1 MEFQFLA
8 THVLDLT
15 REVSEVVSHRSK
27 IERLFTHNSMKNKPH
42 RQFSFYP
49 LVQLAAALATGIF
62 VANKLNSKPNFWIA
76 FGIAFT
82 LAALVS
88 ACTNRRQTGLTI
100 IIATFFA
107 GGSLASVE
115 LNRSQEGTLKSLIE
129 NSKVVANVTGTLEQ
143 HPEYAFDRMYLTLRV
158 ESVSIDDQET
168 VATGLVTLLAPF
180 RNESTRDYYHQLN
193 LAYGDRVVVKTTLDR
208 TDNYRNPGVST
219 LTEYLDRSGFDASG
233 LIRSPNS
240 IIHVERNNRLRPL
253 RILYRLRES
262 IQREID
268 KKFST
273 ETAGVLDAA
282 LLGNRYNLS
291 KNASERFREGGTFHV
306 LVISGLH
313 ISFIGGLILLISR
326 RLTRR
331 RVVQFICSS
340 GLVWLYTLAVGAQSS
355 VARAALM
362 FTFVALGSVLFR
374 QASALNGLG
383 AATLILLV
391 KNPNDLFDPSLQLTL
406 LSVFAIVAVAWPLL
420 SSLRSIGRW
429 YPKRTSPYPPF
440 CSRELKTFCEALYWR
455 DLKWRQEMERHVH
468 HYRLFKTPLAALLEK
483 LHLQSLLRYVFEGLV
498 VSISVQIVLL
508 PLLIVYFHRVTFA
521 SLVLNFVVSGLL
533 ALLAF
538 VAAAALLL
546 STLSSAL
553 AVPLFWLADGIT
565 WLMVHSVDPFSR
577 LGMLSL
583 RLPEYS
589 GYSTWVYFLYYLPL
603 VVLVSLLQHWHPL
616 YGPTTRRTGVASFA
630 MCSQLLLILVVVIHP
645 FSAARADGVLRVDFL
660 DVGQGDS
667 ALITMPDGTTLLV
680 DGGGRPV
687 FGSKDGLQREP
698 QGRSIGERV
707 VSEYLWWRGL
717 SSVDYVLA
725 THADADHIEGLN
737 DVVRNFSVRSA
748 IVGRSPTDNADYA
761 CFVQSLKSTGTS
773 LQIIQA
779 GDVLTFGSVTATVIW
794 PHPTSATNASENN
807 DSVVLKL
814 SYGDRTILLT
824 GDIEKETEAQL
835 VTRDLKVDV
844 VKVPHHGSRTSSTD
858 GFVAATSPRFAIISV
873 GQTSMFNH
881 PHAEIVERWK
891 KSGAEVLTTGAS
903 GTITVRTDGRTIS
916 VAKFK

>member
-1 MEFQFLA
+1 
-8 THVLDLT
+8 
-15 REVSEVVSHRSK
+15 
-27 IERLFTHNSMKNKPH
+27 MKNKPH
-42 RQFSFYP
+42 RQFSLYP
-49 LVQLAAALATGIF
+49 LVQLAVALATGIF
-62 VANKLNSKPNFWIA
+62 LADKLNSKPNVWVICGVA
-76 FGIAFT
+76 FA
-82 LAALVS
+82 LAAVLS
-88 ACTNRRQTGLTI
+88 AYANSRQTGLVI
-100 IIATFFA
+100 LIATFFA
-107 GGSLASVE
+107 GGSLASLD
-115 LNRSQEGTLKSLIE
+115 LNRSQEGTLKSLLDH
-129 NSKVVANVTGTLEQ
+129 SKIVAHVTATLEQ
-143 HPEYAFDRMYLTLRV
+143 QPEYAFDRMFLTLRV
-158 ESVSIDDQET
+158 ESVSIDDHET

-180 RNESTRDYYHQLN
+180 RNQSTRDHYHQLN
-193 LAYGDRVVVKTTLDR
+193 LAYGDRVVVRTTLDR

-240 IIHVERNNRLRPL
+240 VIRIERDTRFRPL
-253 RILYRLRES
+253 RFLYRWRES
-262 IQREID
+262 IQSNID
-268 KKFST
+268 KNFSP

-291 KNASERFREGGTFHV
+291 KSASDRFREGGTFHV

-313 ISFIGGLILLISR
+313 ISFIGGLILLVTK

-331 RVVQFICSS
+331 RLVQFICSS
-340 GLVWLYTLAVGAQSS
+340 GLVWIYTLAVGAQSS

-362 FTFVALGSVLFR
+362 FTFVTLGSVVFR

-391 KNPNDLFDPSLQLTL
+391 KNPKDLFDPSLQLTL

-420 SSLRSIGRW
+420 SNLRSIGGWFPR
-429 YPKRTSPYPPF
+429 RISPYPPF

-455 DLKWRQEMERHVH
+455 DSKWRQEMDRHVH
-468 HYRLFKTPLAALLEK
+468 HYRLFKTPIATFLEK
-483 LHLQSLLRYVFEGLV
+483 LHLQLLLRYVFEGLV

-533 ALLAF
+533 AFLAF
-538 VAAAALLL
+538 VASAALLL
-546 STLSSAL
+546 STLSSTL
-553 AVPLFWLADGIT
+553 AAPLFPLADGIN

-577 LGMLSL
+577 LGLLSL

-589 GYSTWVYFLYYLPL
+589 GRATSIYFLYYVPL
-603 VVLVSLLQHWHPL
+603 IVLVSRLQRWRPL
-616 YGPTTRRTGVASFA
+616 YDPITRRTTVDGFLI
-630 MCSQLLLILVVVIHP
+630 CGQLMLILVVVVHP
-645 FSAARADGVLRVDFL
+645 FSASREDGVLRVDFL

-687 FGSKDGLQREP
+687 FGSKDDLQREP
-698 QGRSIGERV
+698 HGRSIGERV

-717 SSVDYVLA
+717 DSVDYVLA
-725 THADADHIEGLN
+725 THADADHIDGLN

-748 IVGRSPTDNADYA
+748 IMGRSPTDDPDYTR
-761 CFVQSLKSTGTS
+761 FLES
-773 LQIIQA
+773 LQTTSTPLQVIQS
-779 GDVLTFGSVTATVIW
+779 GEVLNFGSVTLTVMW
-794 PHPTSATNASENN
+794 PGTTSSGHVSQNN

-814 SYGDRTILLT
+814 SYGDRSMLLT

-835 VTRDLKVDV
+835 VLSGELKVDV
-844 VKVPHHGSRTSSTD
+844 VKVPHHGSRTSSTE
-858 GFVAATSPRFAIISV
+858 GFVTATKPQLAIISV
-873 GQTSMFNH
+873 GQNSMFNH
-881 PHAEIVERWK
+881 PHAEVVERWK
-891 KSGAEVLTTGAS
+891 KSGAEVLTTGVS
-903 GTITVRTDGRTIS
+903 GTITVTTDGRTIK